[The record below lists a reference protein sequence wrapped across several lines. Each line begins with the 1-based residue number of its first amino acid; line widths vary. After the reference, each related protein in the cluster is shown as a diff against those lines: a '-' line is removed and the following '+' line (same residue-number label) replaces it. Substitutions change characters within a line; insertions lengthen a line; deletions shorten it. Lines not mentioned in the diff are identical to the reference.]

1 MFFIVHCLPPSN
13 TIRQEWFLEQMGAL
27 GIRVDPGSIPG
38 SQSQPQE
45 YQATKGRVARDA
57 RVDFHWLG
65 GAVVDHPAGKK
76 KNKATMVKP
85 QSPSSGG
92 EDDAA
97 ALLPKK
103 RKTVDPP
110 PTDYKDMTIGQI
122 MQVIERQKAVIT
134 SQRESIR
141 RMTEGGGG
149 GTADNVAYLQADN
162 ADLETANR
170 KLKVE
175 LREVKRANEDLREEI
190 RALKKS

>member
-1 MFFIVHCLPPSN
+1 MHCLPSSN
-13 TIRQEWFLEQMGAL
+13 TAARQEWFLEQTGAL

-38 SQSQPQE
+38 TQSQPQE

-65 GAVVDHPAGKK
+65 GAVVDYPAGKK
-76 KNKATMVKP
+76 KSKAMV

-97 ALLPKK
+97 VLIPKK
-103 RKTVDPP
+103 RKVVDPP

-149 GTADNVAYLQADN
+149 GAADNVAYLQADN